1 MNLFAL
7 RAAGIAGMIGAIGA
21 IGDVRQSPIFTS
33 AGT

>member
-7 RAAGIAGMIGAIGA
+7 RAAGIAGMIGAIG
-21 IGDVRQSPIFTS
+21 DVRQSPIFTS